1 MDGPVVKITKVGS
14 TPSPSNTPVKS
25 VEDPK
30 FSGGK
35 NKKKSLK
42 TYPRGIM
49 KTAKLKIKGVA
60 DPAKHPPLKK
70 FMKKHTIRLLTD
82 SGVHHRRK
90 TVKHKIDKMSDGKV
104 KELVMKAGL
113 SKGNGPPKLLRDIL
127 EGGMMS
133 GFVSSG

>member
-1 MDGPVVKITKVGS
+1 MDPVVKITKMDS
-14 TPSPSNTPVKS
+14 APSSSKMPVKS

-30 FSGGK
+30 FDGGK
-35 NKKKSLK
+35 KKKKTVK
-42 TYPRGIM
+42 TYPHGIL
-49 KTAKLKIKGVA
+49 KTSKVKIKPVA

-82 SGVHHRRK
+82 SGIQHRRK
-90 TVKHKIDKMSDGKV
+90 TIKQKIDKMTDSKV
-104 KELVMKAGL
+104 KDMVMKAGL
-113 SKGNGPPKLLRDIL
+113 SRGSGPPGLLRQIL

>member
-1 MDGPVVKITKVGS
+1 MDGPVVKITKVD
-14 TPSPSNTPVKS
+14 SPSKIPVRA

-30 FSGGK
+30 LEGGK
-35 NKKKSLK
+35 KKKKTVK
-42 TYPRGIM
+42 TYPRGIL
-49 KTAKLKIKGVA
+49 KTSKIKIKPVS

-90 TVKHKIDKMSDGKV
+90 TIKQKIDRMSDSKV
-104 KELVMKAGL
+104 KDMVIKAGL
-113 SKGNGPPKLLRDIL
+113 SKGSGPPGLLRQIL

>member
-1 MDGPVVKITKVGS
+1 
-14 TPSPSNTPVKS
+14 
-25 VEDPK
+25 
-30 FSGGK
+30 
-35 NKKKSLK
+35 
-42 TYPRGIM
+42 M
-49 KTAKLKIKGVA
+49 KTAKIKIKGVA

-90 TVKHKIDKMSDGKV
+90 TIKHKIDKMSDGKV
-104 KELVMKAGL
+104 KELVIKAGL
-113 SKGNGPPKLLRDIL
+113 SKGSGPPGLLRQIL

>member
-1 MDGPVVKITKVGS
+1 MDGPVVKITKVD
-14 TPSPSNTPVKS
+14 SPSNTPVKP
-25 VEDPK
+25 VEDRK
-30 FSGGK
+30 LDGGK
-35 NKKKSLK
+35 KKKKSLK

-49 KTAKLKIKGVA
+49 KTAKLKIKPVS

-104 KELVMKAGL
+104 RELVIKAGL
-113 SKGNGPPKLLRDIL
+113 SKGSGPPSLLRQIL